1 MTRPAEVLDLPG
13 ARLRRPTSADAGA
26 LHLAVTESLD
36 HLRPWMPWAAGDYP
50 ATAAAAF
57 IDEATTRWHTGRG
70 YTYLITT
77 GETVAG
83 TISLE
88 RRIGEGGLEIGYWL
102 HPAHTGRGLV
112 TTAARALTEQA
123 FALPGIDRVEIWHD
137 AANTA
142 SRGVPERLG
151 FTCVDP
157 HHPARFAHAPAKSG
171 IEVVWRLARPSG

>member
-171 IEVVWRLARPSG
+171 IEVVWRLVRPSG

>member
-13 ARLRRPTSADAGA
+13 ARLRRPTAADAGA
-26 LHLAVTESLD
+26 LHLAVTESLE
-36 HLRPWMPWAAGDYP
+36 HLRPWMPWAAGDHP
-50 ATAAAAF
+50 AAAAEAF

-77 GETVAG
+77 GDTVAG

-142 SRGVPERLG
+142 SRGVPEHLG

-157 HHPARFAHAPAKSG
+157 HHPGRFAHAPAKSG
-171 IEVVWRLARPSG
+171 VEVVWRLTRPGG